1 VVLSSALGECF
12 LKKMRKSGYIRYEDG
27 AGDFA
32 TAKDDLEY
40 PPPEGTPPLKTLD
53 PKIEKR

>member
-1 VVLSSALGECF
+1 M
-12 LKKMRKSGYIRYEDG
+12 KKMRKSGYIRYEDG